1 VLKAGMGAVATELN
15 AAAKSVLE
23 YIGSAEGISRQES
36 MWRSTATVVRNL
48 SPAFK
53 NVTAAMFD
61 IGEVGGRVLADI
73 TGGTGEAGAG
83 FRKMVAD
90 ARESGQLEAIM
101 RRGVEVLRQIGSIA
115 GNVGSI
121 LGSVFK
127 AAQTAGSDFL
137 STLERGTKALAD
149 FLKTGAGQTALVDFF
164 REARAT
170 LDALGVGLKAAAQ
183 AAAAFISAFSQS
195 GGLSAL
201 GTALSA
207 VMVAVEPLAATLG
220 QLAGETLRMLA
231 EAATAAAAALTPIV
245 AAISAVVSA
254 LGPLAPMIVA
264 SVLAF
269 KALSGVGAAVA
280 GLAASF
286 ATVTKAA
293 SGTTV
298 ELGRVGQ
305 AATKLGASETAV
317 ARLSRAFSVLGAA
330 IPVVAVALVGL
341 IALYE
346 QAASKADQSAQQ
358 IIAGSM
364 SMRQAVE
371 QEVGAIENRNAAYR
385 AANIEGQEFASVTQN
400 AGAATRGLQT
410 EQQRL
415 AESTSEVARAT
426 QEAYDKLS

>member
-1 VLKAGMGAVATELN
+1 GDMKAWGEALANLSPEAQKFAVAIKDVWGALRQAKGAVQDRLFEGMGEAVSKLARTELPVLKTGMGAVATEIN
-15 AAAKSVLE
+15 KTAKSVME

-183 AAAAFISAFSQS
+183 AAAAFISAFS
-195 GGLSAL
+195 
-201 GTALSA
+201 
-207 VMVAVEPLAATLG
+207 
-220 QLAGETLRMLA
+220 
-231 EAATAAAAALTPIV
+231 
-245 AAISAVVSA
+245 
-254 LGPLAPMIVA
+254 
-264 SVLAF
+264 
-269 KALSGVGAAVA
+269 
-280 GLAASF
+280 
-286 ATVTKAA
+286 
-293 SGTTV
+293 
-298 ELGRVGQ
+298 
-305 AATKLGASETAV
+305 
-317 ARLSRAFSVLGAA
+317 
-330 IPVVAVALVGL
+330 
-341 IALYE
+341 
-346 QAASKADQSAQQ
+346 
-358 IIAGSM
+358 
-364 SMRQAVE
+364 
-371 QEVGAIENRNAAYR
+371 
-385 AANIEGQEFASVTQN
+385 
-400 AGAATRGLQT
+400 
-410 EQQRL
+410 
-415 AESTSEVARAT
+415 
-426 QEAYDKLS
+426 